1 MNITDLSIKRPLAV
15 SMVFLAVIIFGLVS
29 LSKLAIDLF
38 PNITFPVMIVM
49 ANYPGAGPEEIETT
63 LTDPLEKTL
72 STVNNLDKI
81 TSQTLENTVHMTLQ
95 FAWGTDLDAAA
106 NDVRDRLGLV
116 TPYLP
121 KDASKPLIFK
131 LDPSMEPVVMYTIAG
146 DIDPL
151 ELQDIA
157 DDVSDKLQRV
167 DGVAASYTEGGAEKE
182 VQIIIDP
189 VKAAGIGI
197 NAAQLTQILTAQN
210 LNYPL
215 GKVEQARDVYI
226 IRLVGQYKNLDE
238 IRNTVIGNKKGLPI
252 LLSQI
257 AEVKFR
263 PADKEAISRTNG
275 VASIWGLV
283 QKRTDANTVNVCNK
297 TIKALGKIQKGLP
310 PGVKLNVVYNQAD
323 FINRSIKSTANTLVV
338 GAILAVIVLFI
349 FLGNLRATF
358 FVAIGIPITVFFTLF
373 LMFSFRMTLNIIS
386 LGGLTVAIGMVVDSA
401 IVVFEA
407 IYRHREDKR
416 EKEEAA
422 SLGTKEVRA
431 AITAS
436 TLTTIAVFLPLLLIR
451 GFASIFF
458 NQLAL
463 TVTFAL
469 ISSLVVALT
478 IIPMLS
484 SRFLKFEKEGD
495 SSRKFRSAYKKIEEL
510 YKKIIRWALHH
521 RLLVISGSIAL
532 LIVSLF
538 LTKFIGKDFMPDID
552 RAQMYIKAEMPL
564 GTNLSFTDSAVTK
577 LEKILLREVPEIKAL
592 STTIG
597 TGSGF
602 TSLFSGGSGPNSAT
616 IMMTLVHRENR
627 KRSIAQIQ
635 HSLRPHLDS
644 IAGLKV
650 SFATQQFQEMFL
662 GGKPIEIKIS
672 GYDLNESH
680 QFSVKL
686 IKRLKKVKGL
696 VDIESSFQPGKPE
709 FQLRVDRQKAAR
721 FGLTPYQIGGIIRA
735 RIAGVVASQ
744 FRSEGDEYDIRL
756 RWAKKYCDNLDKI
769 KAMTVTTP
777 AGEIPLR
784 NFLMDTITVGPAT
797 IDHENNERIIKIS
810 ANVEGR
816 DLNSVA
822 RDVQKVLKNIEI
834 PPKLTVQL
842 GGGFEQM
849 QTSFQDFGF
858 IILLAVFL
866 VYIIM
871 VGQFE
876 SFKEPF
882 VIIFT
887 IPLAIIGVL
896 WMLFFSNTTI
906 NLESLLGILLLGG
919 IVVNNAIVYVDYTN
933 QLRRFRKMPLIE
945 AVVEAGRVRLRPILM
960 TAFTT
965 IFGLIPMALALGAG
979 NELRAPMARSVIGGL
994 LVSTF
999 LTLVFIPVLYTIVEK
1014 E

>member
-15 SMVFLAVIIFGLVS
+15 SMVFLAIIIFGFVS
-29 LSKLAIDLF
+29 LTKLSIDLF
-38 PNITFPVMIVM
+38 PNVTFPVMIVM
-49 ANYPGAGPEEIETT
+49 ANYPGAGPEEIENT
-63 LTDPLEKTL
+63 LTEPLEKTL

-81 TSQTLENTVHMTLQ
+81 TSKTSENTTMITLQ

-121 KDASKPLIFK
+121 KDATKPMILK
-131 LDPSMEPVVMYTIAG
+131 LDPSLAPVVMYTISG
-146 DIDPL
+146 NIDPL

-157 DDVSDKLQRV
+157 DDISDQLQRV
-167 DGVAASYTEGGAEKE
+167 GGVAAAYAEGGTERE

-189 VKAAGIGI
+189 VKAAGTGI
-197 NAAQLTQILTAQN
+197 TPEQLIQILKAQN

-215 GKVEQARDVYI
+215 GKVEQGSNVYI
-226 IRLVGQYKNLDE
+226 IRLVGEYKNLDE
-238 IRNTVIGNKKGLPI
+238 IRNTVIGNKKGIPI

-257 AEVKFR
+257 AEVKFQ
-263 PADKEAISRTNG
+263 PAEKEAISRTNG
-275 VASIWGLV
+275 IASIRGLV
-283 QKRTDANTVNVCNK
+283 QKRTDANTVNVCNE
-297 TIKALGKIQKGLP
+297 TIKALKEIQKELP
-310 PGVKLNVVYNQAD
+310 PGVELNIAFNQAD
-323 FINRSIKSTANTLVV
+323 FINRSIGSTANTLII

-349 FLGNLRATF
+349 FLGNLRATL

-373 LMFSFRMTLNIIS
+373 LMYIFKMTVNIVS

-407 IYRHREDKR
+407 IYRHREDNIPAM
-416 EKEEAA
+416 EAA
-422 SLGTKEVRA
+422 STGTREVRT

-436 TLTTIAVFLPLLLIR
+436 TLTTIAVFLPLLLVR
-451 GFASIFF
+451 GFASVFF

-469 ISSLVVALT
+469 VSSLVVALT

-484 SRFLKFEKEGD
+484 SRFLKVRQGKT
-495 SSRKFRSAYKKIEEL
+495 STIKFRNVYNKIEEV
-510 YKKIIRWALHH
+510 YKKIIHWALGHKAV
-521 RLLVISGSIAL
+521 VIAGSL
-532 LIVSLF
+532 SLFIVSLY
-538 LTKFIGKDFMPDID
+538 LLKLIGAEFMPDVDQNVID
-552 RAQMYIKAEMPL
+552 IKAEMPL

-577 LEKILLREVPEIKAL
+577 LEKIILREVPEMKSL
-592 STTIG
+592 TTTIG
-597 TGSGF
+597 TGTGF
-602 TSLFSGGSGPNSAT
+602 TSFFSEATGPNSAT
-616 IMMTLVHRENR
+616 MMISLVHREKR
-627 KRSIAQIQ
+627 KRSTAQIQ
-635 HSLRPHLDS
+635 NALRPHFNS
-644 IAGLKV
+644 IPGLKV
-650 SFATQQFQEMFL
+650 SFATQQFQEMFF
-662 GGKPIEIKIS
+662 GGKPIEIKIL
-672 GYDLNESH
+672 GYDLQKSH
-680 QFSVKL
+680 RFSEKL
-686 IKRLKKVKGL
+686 IERLKKVKGL

-709 FQLRVDRQKAAR
+709 FQLRIDRQKAAQ
-721 FGLTPYQIGGIIRA
+721 FGLTPYQIGSVLRA
-735 RIAGVVASQ
+735 RIQGVVASQ
-744 FRSEGDEYDIRL
+744 FRFEGDEYDIRL
-756 RWAKKYCDNLDKI
+756 KRAKTYCDNLEKI
-769 KAMTVTTP
+769 KAMTITTP
-777 AGEIPLR
+777 VGEVPLR
-784 NFLMDTITVGPAT
+784 NFLVDTTGTGPVA
-797 IDHENNERIIKIS
+797 IEHENNERIIKIT

-822 RDVQKVLKNIEI
+822 QDVQKVLKKIEI
-834 PPKLTVQL
+834 PPKLTVQMS
-842 GGGFEQM
+842 GGFEQM
-849 QTSFQDFGF
+849 KTSFQDFGF
-858 IILLAVFL
+858 IILLAVVL

-896 WMLFFSNTTI
+896 WMLFFTNTTV
-906 NLESLLGILLLGG
+906 NLESLLGVLLLGG

-933 QLRRFRKMPLIE
+933 QLRRFKKMPLIE

-994 LVSTF
+994 FVSTF
-999 LTLVFIPVLYTIVEK
+999 LTLVFIPVLYTLVEK